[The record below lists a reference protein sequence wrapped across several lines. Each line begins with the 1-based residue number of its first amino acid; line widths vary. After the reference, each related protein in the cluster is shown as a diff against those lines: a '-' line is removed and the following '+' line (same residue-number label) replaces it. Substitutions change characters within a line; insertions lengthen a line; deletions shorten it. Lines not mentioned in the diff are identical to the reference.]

1 VVNFSGGYMPKETY
15 QSARG
20 VRDILPGEQP
30 YWQFLRETSEM
41 VMNGLGISRI
51 DIPHFE
57 NTDIYTKAIGESTD
71 IVGKGMYSLTS
82 RGGDEGKNTYALRP
96 EGTAGVVRAYI
107 QNGMQSWPQPVK
119 LYYMGAM
126 FRYDR
131 PQKGRYREFYQIGL
145 EIFGDASSKADYLS
159 IMSAWQILKKI
170 GLTDIIVYANSIGC
184 PKCRPKYV
192 AKLKK
197 CLKDKGAKLC
207 DDCKV
212 RADKN
217 TLRVFDCKEE
227 SCQEAMSDA
236 PIILDALCTECKNHF
251 QSTLE
256 LLDYF
261 GIRYDL
267 DPKLV
272 RGLDYYTKTVFEFC
286 EISDKA
292 RQNSLGGGGRY
303 DELVSMCGGA
313 KTPAV
318 GFALGMDRIVTLM
331 QEKKVKVPVNGGVE
345 VCILQ
350 LGEKAKTASKK
361 IYDILSEQG
370 VNVYFVPSNDALR
383 SQLRL
388 ASKLEAKLVVI
399 IGQTEAM
406 KDEAILRDLSASAQ
420 ENIPVKYLAE
430 EVLKRLQ

>member
-1 VVNFSGGYMPKETY
+1 MSKNSY

-20 VRDILPGEQP
+20 VRDILPDEQP
-30 YWQFLRETSEM
+30 YWQFLRRTAES
-41 VMNGLGISRI
+41 VMEALGVSRI

-57 NTDIYTKAIGESTD
+57 NSNIYTKAIGEETD
-71 IVGKGMYSLTS
+71 IVGKGMYALMS
-82 RGGDEGKNTYALRP
+82 RGEDEGKNSYSLRP

-119 LYYMGAM
+119 LYYLGAM

-145 EIFGDASSKADYLS
+145 EIFGDSSAKSDFLS

-184 PKCRPKYV
+184 LKCRPKYIS
-192 AKLKK
+192 KLKK
-197 CLKDKGAKLC
+197 YLKSKEGKLC
-207 DDCKV
+207 VDCKT
-212 RADKN
+212 RIDKN
-217 TLRVFDCKEE
+217 TLRVLDCKEE
-227 SCQEAMSDA
+227 SCQKATSDT
-236 PIILDALCTECKNHF
+236 PVILDALCPECKSHF
-251 QSTLE
+251 QNTLE
-256 LLDYF
+256 LLEYF

-267 DPKLV
+267 DTRLV
-272 RGLDYYTKTVFEFC
+272 RGLDYYTKTVFEIC
-286 EISDKA
+286 EVTDKM

-303 DELVSMCGGA
+303 DELVSMFGGV

-318 GFALGMDRIVTLM
+318 GYALGMDRIVALM
-331 QEKKVKVPVNGGVE
+331 QEKKVDVPANGGVD

-350 LGEKAKTASKK
+350 LGEKAKAAAKK
-361 IYDILSEQG
+361 IYDILSDES
-370 VNVYFVPSNDALR
+370 VNVYFVPSNDTLR

-388 ASKLEAKLVVI
+388 AAKLRARIAI
-399 IGQTEAM
+399 IVGQTEAM
-406 KDEAILRDLSASAQ
+406 KDEAIIRDLKASSQ
-420 ENIPVKYLAE
+420 ENLPVKYLAE

>member
-1 VVNFSGGYMPKETY
+1 MAKISY

-20 VRDILPGEQP
+20 VRDILPDEQP
-30 YWQFLRETSEM
+30 YWQFLRRTCES
-41 VMNGLGISRI
+41 VMEALGVSRI

-57 NTDIYTKAIGESTD
+57 NSEIYTKAIGESTD
-71 IVGKGMYSLTS
+71 IVGKGMFSLTS
-82 RGGDEGKNTYALRP
+82 RGDDEAKNTYALRP

-119 LYYMGAM
+119 LYYLGAM

-145 EIFGDASSKADYLS
+145 EIFGDSSAKSDFLS

-192 AKLKK
+192 NKLKK
-197 CLKDKGAKLC
+197 YLKGKESKLC
-207 DDCKV
+207 MDCKE
-212 RADKN
+212 RIDKN
-217 TLRVFDCKEE
+217 TLRVLDCKEE
-227 SCQEAMSDA
+227 SCQKATSDT
-236 PIILDALCTECKNHF
+236 PVILDALCSECKSHF
-251 QSTLE
+251 QGTLE
-256 LLDYF
+256 LLEYF

-267 DPKLV
+267 DTRLV
-272 RGLDYYTKTVFEFC
+272 RGLDYYTKTVFEIC
-286 EISDKA
+286 EISDKT

-303 DELVSMCGGA
+303 DELVSMFGGL

-318 GFALGMDRIVTLM
+318 GYALGMDRIVSLM
-331 QEKKVKVPVNGGVE
+331 QENKVNVPANGGVD

-350 LGEKAKTASKK
+350 LGEKAKAAAKK
-361 IYDILSEQG
+361 IYDILSDES
-370 VNVYFVPSNDALR
+370 VNVYFVPSNDTLR

-388 ASKLEAKLVVI
+388 ASKLKAKIAI
-399 IGQTEAM
+399 IVGQTEAM
-406 KDEAILRDLSASAQ
+406 KDEAIVRDLKASSQ
-420 ENIPVKYLAE
+420 ENLPVKYLAE